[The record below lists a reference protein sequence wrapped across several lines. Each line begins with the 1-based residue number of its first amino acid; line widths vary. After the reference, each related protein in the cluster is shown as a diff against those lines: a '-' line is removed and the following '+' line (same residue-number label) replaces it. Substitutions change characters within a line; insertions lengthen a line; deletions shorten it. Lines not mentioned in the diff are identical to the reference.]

1 MTEVGI
7 EATINRWDD
16 TLELGMIDPHNSLS
30 HPAGVSDA
38 QAEPATQLDPDHFT
52 KFLIP
57 NWLEGESTGSTK
69 DNPFPLTDPYLTSQQ
84 KNQNNLGEIKQ
95 ILREAPLEEN
105 LKRELSCAL
114 HVYFRDWLYASGN
127 IRQLYCLQSD

>member
-1 MTEVGI
+1 MAEVGI
-7 EATINRWDD
+7 KATINRWDD
-16 TLELGMIDPHNSLS
+16 TLALGMIDPHDSLS

-38 QAEPATQLDPDHFT
+38 QAESATKLDPDLFT

-57 NWLEGESTGSTK
+57 NWFEGESTGSTK
-69 DNPFPLTDPYLTSQQ
+69 DNPFPLPDAYLLPQQ
-84 KNQNNLGEIKQ
+84 VNQKKLGEIKQ
-95 ILREAPLEEN
+95 ILREAPLDEN
-105 LKRELSCAL
+105 LKRELSRAL